1 VQSAVK
7 VYSDGLT
14 ELKAV
19 RADLGNWQR
28 NLSAAEQDRL
38 SLSAS
43 VGGLLQPRQAPPR
56 GRTLADHPAVALPQ
70 GGQDSRL

>member
-1 VQSAVK
+1 MA
-7 VYSDGLT
+7 LT

-28 NLSAAEQDRL
+28 NLSASAAEQDRL